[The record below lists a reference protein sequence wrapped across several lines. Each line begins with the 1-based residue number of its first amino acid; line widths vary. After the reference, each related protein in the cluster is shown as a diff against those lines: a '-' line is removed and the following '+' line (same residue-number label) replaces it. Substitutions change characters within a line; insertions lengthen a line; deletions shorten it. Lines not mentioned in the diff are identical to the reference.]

1 MFVKKD
7 KWEKIQI
14 KNHGK
19 SFNEN
24 FSNKLEKKTF
34 EKNQKGNFEEIFL
47 INLRK
52 NYTENW
58 NKNQNT
64 KVLKKKKENFQI
76 IFLNKLAK

>member
-1 MFVKKD
+1 M
-7 KWEKIQI
+7 EKVLMKTFQT
-14 KNHGK
+14 N
-19 SFNEN
+19 
-24 FSNKLEKKTF
+24 LRKKTF

-64 KVLKKKKENFQI
+64 KVFKKQKRKISNKFFEQTSEIIIHKNENKN
-76 IFLNKLAK
+76 IFGKT